1 MACAPT
7 GSGKT
12 ALFELAII
20 RLLMQNSEPWNGV
33 KAVYSEYNNDC
44 TLRKQVDLKRRKE
57 SHDLCLCVL
66 PSGPYQST
74 LQSVL

>member
-20 RLLMQNSEPWNGV
+20 RLLMQNSEPWNEV
-33 KAVYSEYNNDC
+33 KAVYSKYNNDY
-44 TLRKQVDLKRRKE
+44 TIRKYAYLSIVKIE
-57 SHDLCLCVL
+57 
-66 PSGPYQST
+66 
-74 LQSVL
+74 

>member
-20 RLLMQNSEPWNGV
+20 RLLMQNSEPWNEV
-33 KAVYSEYNNDC
+33 KAVYSEYKNDC
-44 TLRKQVDLKRRKE
+44 TLRKQVNSKRQKE
-57 SHDLCLCVL
+57 SHACTCVL
-66 PSGPYQST
+66 PSGPDQSS

>member
-20 RLLMQNSEPWNGV
+20 RLLMQSSEPWNEV
-33 KAVYSEYNNDC
+33 KAVYSEHTNHC
-44 TLRKQVDLKRRKE
+44 TLRKQVDLKRQKE
-57 SHDLCLCVL
+57 SHDCMCVL